1 MPNLPFDAK
10 ISAYAIALAPA
21 LASVA
26 VDCAGPAPL
35 TRTPANSY
43 AILARDP
50 LTGEYGV
57 AAASHA
63 PLVGMNLEFIEPEVG
78 GVVALGGPHLE
89 LNEKVLIALR
99 DGLPPDRAIAV
110 GLAADPDREA
120 RQVLALSPT
129 GTAVFSGKKLERHA
143 AHETGDGFAAAGNR
157 LAGKEV
163 IAAMKESF
171 VSSDGPLADRLLAA
185 LAAGRDAGGERNG
198 EHSAALL
205 VVGPGAR
212 FATRDRLAD
221 LRIDFV
227 AEDAVGALLVL
238 RARVD
243 SVYGVVR

>member
-1 MPNLPFDAK
+1 MPA
-10 ISAYAIALAPA
+10 SARRPASAIILSAAVGSVALGCAEPA
-21 LASVA
+21 LQ
-26 VDCAGPAPL
+26 
-35 TRTPANSY
+35 TRTPASSY

-78 GVVALGGPHLE
+78 GVVVLGGPHLE
-89 LNEKVLIALR
+89 VNETVLIALR
-99 DGLPPDRAIAV
+99 DGLEPGRAIAV

-120 RQVLALSPT
+120 RQVLALSPS
-129 GTAVFSGKKLERHA
+129 GSAVFSGKKLERHA
-143 AHETGDGFAAAGNR
+143 AHETGDAFAAAGNR

-163 IAAMKESF
+163 IAAMQESF
-171 VSSDGPLADRLLAA
+171 LSSDGPLADRLLAA

-227 AEDAVGALLVL
+227 AEDAVGALLEL